1 MKKILIIIAV
11 FVLNASFAAC
21 AEESVSLEDKVIG
34 GTFKG
39 LAKMYVATCDVN
51 KLKKENIAVM
61 NKMSDEKF
69 NKRYARVYRVIRY
82 MPDKLKS
89 EYGIAENMSREQVI
103 KNINSLD
110 KDRMYEIVDA
120 IPDTAIANEFKRY
133 LDRKKQDIA
142 KSNTFEQVNRFWS
155 DMLKKLEV
163 SSAPSAKQQ

>member
-1 MKKILIIIAV
+1 
-11 FVLNASFAAC
+11 
-21 AEESVSLEDKVIG
+21 
-34 GTFKG
+34 
-39 LAKMYVATCDVN
+39 
-51 KLKKENIAVM
+51 M